1 MRLLDLTLPSPAEN
15 LALDEA
21 LLETAEEAGRPTET
35 LRLWEPPRPMAVI
48 GRASRVEEE
57 VRREECERRGIPVL
71 RRTSGGAAIVAGPG
85 CLMYAV
91 VLSYELRPHLR
102 LIDHA
107 HQFVLGRLQS
117 ALRPLAPEV
126 EFRGTCDLALNGR
139 KVSGNSMRARKSH
152 LLYHGTVLYDF
163 DLDLIEACLKTPP
176 RQPDYRQGRSHREFV
191 ANLSAT
197 VAELR
202 ASLAAGWETSE
213 VVVPWPEETTRRLAE
228 ERYSRKQWNFSR

>member
-21 LLETAEEAGRPTET
+21 LLETADEAGRPSET
-35 LRLWEPPRPMAVI
+35 LRLWEPAQPLAVV
-48 GRASRVEEE
+48 GRASRVDDE
-57 VRREECERRGIPVL
+57 VRRDECRRRGIPIL
-71 RRTSGGAAIVAGPG
+71 RRTSGGAAVVAGPG

-102 LIDHA
+102 MIDHA
-107 HQFVLGRLQS
+107 HRFVMGRLLA
-117 ALRPLAPEV
+117 ALRLVAPQL

-139 KVSGNSMRARKSH
+139 KVSGNSLRARKTH

-191 ANLSAT
+191 TNLPAP
-197 VAELR
+197 VEELR
-202 ASLAAGWETSE
+202 NSIVTAWDASEAMDSR
-213 VVVPWPEETTRRLAE
+213 PEEATRRLAR
-228 ERYSRKQWNFSR
+228 ERYSRDEWNFSR